1 MRIMRSELSWYKRS
15 ETIRPI
21 SVLVHVTCDLLAG
34 HTFAYILRQIHAC
47 RHNTSR
53 EHRPWCTSRAP
64 LVLEQH
70 SSWGQTGADKQ
81 EEVRSESQQINHLQ
95 KSCDP
100 PMGYRLHHMDL
111 YNTKKVLD
119 KKSAGGS
126 HKPPHWTK
134 EVMQIK
140 SVKWSQDSSWEVNCL
155 LPAHHL
161 FSKLVVLDCVGSHSA
176 TIWHWVYVLYI
187 ESPKCGGNRHDPS
200 HISLVEIEFAEL
212 LKGYII
218 YRL

>member
-34 HTFAYILRQIHAC
+34 HTFAYILGQIHAC

-64 LVLEQH
+64 LVLGQH

-126 HKPPHWTK
+126 HKILVEKWTVCFPLTTCFQSWLCWIVWDHTVPQFDTESTCFTSNRQNAGATGMTHLTSHWLRLNLL
-134 EVMQIK
+134 
-140 SVKWSQDSSWEVNCL
+140 SCL
-155 LPAHHL
+155 RA
-161 FSKLVVLDCVGSHSA
+161 
-176 TIWHWVYVLYI
+176 ILYI
-187 ESPKCGGNRHDPS
+187 G
-200 HISLVEIEFAEL
+200 
-212 LKGYII
+212 